1 MSDATGFPVSPQQAQ
16 WWRNRDSQ
24 QAATYLQ
31 LVTDRAQE
39 VTAMGERLAQQLA
52 SEEILRTRLHHISGM
67 EYPLQVIEE
76 SSDVTLTEKDWRTLS
91 DDQVAQHLSALTSA
105 LSTAERLVVHWIAL
119 PAAAGRQRF
128 MLHLGAPGWML
139 DAMSLQLLAERILGL
154 SEAPSEPLQYVDYG
168 QWKQEL
174 LEAGPSEPGVAFWQG
189 QQLTGSPSLGL
200 ETRTAGNS
208 TGTSTGSRPVRLP
221 FTLPASRL
229 SELDAVA
236 ARQGLPLA
244 RLLQGTWQALLTRL
258 AQPETMPVVWYEDG
272 RNEDTFDALGLY
284 GQTLAC
290 QHALR
295 LDQTLQEQLE
305 PFADTLSLAAG
316 WQDYFAGL
324 FTGPSAGARRDEK
337 VPVFAWLNETET
349 LRHSAF
355 ELYDSSGISAPTHL
369 QLACFPQGNGE
380 LRCQLIADSTR
391 YDAQALACLAEQW
404 QQLLTAVVSG
414 TGAALGRVPL
424 LGEKQQQ
431 WIAPVFDDNLP
442 LPPTFLHRWQQAVD
456 RYPERVAV
464 SNNDTRLTYQEL
476 NGRTNRVARYLQS
489 RGVARGDIVGI
500 HLPRGLDA
508 IVAILATLKA
518 GAAYLPLDPAYP
530 GERLDY
536 MIRDSGVRH
545 LIGHGQAPVPGDLT
559 YLTLHND
566 QELLKETSELSV
578 SIAPEDTAYLIYT
591 SGSVGQPKAVE
602 ISHGN
607 LGHSLEAR
615 HRYYSKP
622 VDAYLMLSS
631 LSFDSSVAGI
641 FWTLSQGGEL
651 VLPATGDE
659 RDTQV
664 LLALMTRHRISH
676 GLSLP
681 SVYDALIGSTS
692 AAQREALQ
700 ESLTTWIVA
709 GEACPESLVD
719 KHHQHFPQA
728 MLVNEYGPT
737 EATVWATATELKPGH
752 AVTIG
757 QPVPGMGVYLL
768 NEHDELAAVGEP
780 GEIYLAGPQLA
791 KGYRGKPEQTAQ
803 AFVTRPAIAGDRRL
817 YRTGDLARWQ
827 ANGHLQFLGRRDHQV
842 KIRGH
847 RIELGEIESRLTGH
861 EGVKQAA
868 VVARDAG
875 NSQRLVAYLIATG
888 DGVDTGALRDQLAA
902 TLPDYMVPGDFV
914 VLPHFPL
921 TPNGKLDIKALPE
934 PERESGHPYTA
945 PRNEVER
952 ILATII
958 GELLD
963 RKQVGIHDNFFHIG
977 GDSILSLQVVGRALS
992 EGLSVS
998 ARDIFEQKT
1007 IANLAPKVAT
1017 VDPDGRDP
1025 APREQDAPLVALDD
1039 SELDALLDEVDNA

>member
-31 LVTDRAQE
+31 LVTDQAQD
-39 VTAMGERLAQQLA
+39 VTAMGERLARQLA

-67 EYPLQVIEE
+67 EYPLQVIQE

-91 DDQVAQHLSALTSA
+91 DDQVAQHLSALTSI
-105 LSTAERLVVHWIAL
+105 TTERLTVHWIAL
-119 PAAAGRQRF
+119 PAAAGGQRF
-128 MLHLGAPGWML
+128 MLHLAAPGWML
-139 DAMSLQLLAERILGL
+139 DATSLQLLAERILGL
-154 SEAPSEPLQYVDYG
+154 SEAPQEPLQYVDYG

-174 LEAGPSEPGVAFWQG
+174 LEAGPTEPGVAFWQG
-189 QQLTGSPSLGL
+189 QHLTGSPSLGL
-200 ETRTAGNS
+200 ETPNGRNS
-208 TGTSTGSRPVRLP
+208 TGTSAGNRSVRLP

-229 SELDAVA
+229 SELNAMA
-236 ARQGLPLA
+236 ARQDLPLA
-244 RLLQGTWQALLTRL
+244 RLLQCTWQALLTRL
-258 AQPETMPVVWYEDG
+258 AQPETMPVAWYQDG

-295 LDQTLQEQLE
+295 LDQALQEQLK

-324 FTGPSAGARRDEK
+324 RHGEK
-337 VPVFAWLNETET
+337 MPVFAWLNVTET

-355 ELYDSSGISAPTHL
+355 ELYDSSGISAPTRL

-380 LRCQLIADSTR
+380 LRCQLIADPTR
-391 YDAQALACLAEQW
+391 YDTRALACMAEQW

-414 TGAALGRVPL
+414 TGATLGQVPL
-424 LGEKQQQ
+424 LGEQQQQ
-431 WIAPVFDDNLP
+431 WIAPVFDDNP
-442 LPPTFLHRWQQAVD
+442 DHNPALPPTFLHRWQHAVD
-456 RYPERVAV
+456 RFPERIAV
-464 SNNDTRLTYQEL
+464 SSNDTRLTYQEL
-476 NGRTNRVARYLQS
+476 NGRANQVARYLQS

-566 QELLKETSELSV
+566 QELLEELQEETSELSV
-578 SIAPEDTAYLIYT
+578 SIDPEDTAYLIYT

-615 HRYYSKP
+615 HRYYSDP
-622 VDAYLMLSS
+622 VVAYLMLSS

-664 LLALMTRHRISH
+664 LLALMARHHISH

-681 SVYDALIGSTS
+681 SVYDALVGSAS

-719 KHHQHFPQA
+719 KHHQLFPKA

-803 AFVTRPAIAGDRRL
+803 AFTTRPAIAGDRRL

-875 NSQRLVAYLIATG
+875 NGQRLVAYVIAAG
-888 DGVDTGALRDQLAA
+888 DGVDTGALRDHLAA

-914 VLPHFPL
+914 VLPRFPL

-934 PERESGHPYTA
+934 PERESGQPYTA

-952 ILATII
+952 ILAAII

-963 RKQVGIHDNFFHIG
+963 RQQVGIHDNFFHIG
-977 GDSILSLQVVGRALS
+977 GDSILSLQVAGRALS

-1017 VDPDGRDP
+1017 VDPDGGET
-1025 APREQDAPLVALDD
+1025 APREQDTPLVALDD